1 MNAVR
6 MYTMEFYKFNKK
18 WRKNRMPLIIW
29 IVLVVQGSSLLKNVI
44 LAIVEDHD
52 TDTLTNFVAFIVKLV
67 VFIWLLVY
75 FQT

>member
-1 MNAVR
+1 
-6 MYTMEFYKFNKK
+6 
-18 WRKNRMPLIIW
+18 MPLIIW

-52 TDTLTNFVAFIVKLV
+52 TDTLTNFVAFIIKLV